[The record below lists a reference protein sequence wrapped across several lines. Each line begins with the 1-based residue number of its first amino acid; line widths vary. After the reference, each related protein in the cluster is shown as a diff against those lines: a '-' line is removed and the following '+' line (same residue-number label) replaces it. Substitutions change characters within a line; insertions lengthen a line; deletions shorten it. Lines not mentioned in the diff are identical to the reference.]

1 MVLIPIIRY
10 LPHKYA
16 LHLSQKLYSMSW
28 TPHNFTLTI
37 HNRGIIIACVANEN
51 LLRFGSVLKQQRLSI
66 PLTLQEL
73 SGKAR
78 VSASHLGRIERGQR
92 FPSAKILRRLAGPL
106 GLEENEIF
114 TVAGYLTPQSQS
126 LTESKPIHANGA
138 LDPVVARMLSQE
150 TIEVQRQ
157 VISILN
163 ILKSLAKN
171 GTDSKPGTEKK

>member
-1 MVLIPIIRY
+1 M
-10 LPHKYA
+10 
-16 LHLSQKLYSMSW
+16 
-28 TPHNFTLTI
+28 
-37 HNRGIIIACVANEN
+37 ANEN

-73 SGKAR
+73 SNKAQ

-114 TVAGYLTPQSQS
+114 TVAGYLTPQSLNITAPTQF
-126 LTESKPIHANGA
+126 HVNGG

-150 TIEVQRQ
+150 SIEVQRQ
-157 VISILN
+157 VISILS